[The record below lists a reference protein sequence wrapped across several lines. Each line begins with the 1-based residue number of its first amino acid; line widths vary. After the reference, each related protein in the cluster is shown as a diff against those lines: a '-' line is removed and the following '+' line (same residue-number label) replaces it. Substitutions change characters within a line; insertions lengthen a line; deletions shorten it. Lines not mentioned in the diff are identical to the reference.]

1 MTQQYTQQHKELA
14 KKFLR
19 NENVNFEHEVDVNEY
34 TDGTTSKEHTVR
46 FDIDVAARIW
56 TDGTSIWSETK
67 AVKGVK
73 VDGLSLIATK
83 SEHSDEDYDDTWSG
97 GLAGSC
103 YYDGSGADG
112 TWCDGEEY
120 TLEEKGGL
128 INGMK
133 REGTGDGY
141 IYTDDGF
148 TANLEKYMI
157 EKCDFDRALFDYLSF
172 DYSEQGMQEA
182 GCVNFDVVM
191 EADFWIEVKAEMDE
205 EDDKLRAKAAC

>member
-1 MTQQYTQQHKELA
+1 MQYTQQHKEMA

-19 NENVNFEHEVDVNEY
+19 NENVNFEHDVDTNKY
-34 TDGTTSKEHTVR
+34 TDGTTSKEQTVR
-46 FDIDVAARIW
+46 FDIDVGERIW

-83 SEHSDEDYDDTWSG
+83 SEHSDDDDYVREWSG

-103 YYDGSGADG
+103 YYDGSGKDG

-120 TLEEKGGL
+120 SIEEKGGFV
-128 INGMK
+128 NGIK
-133 REGTGDGY
+133 KEGTGDGY

-148 TANLEKYMI
+148 TSNLEKYLT
-157 EKCDFDRALFDYLSF
+157 EKCDFDKALFAYLSF
-172 DYSEQGMQEA
+172 DYSEQGMQDA
-182 GCVNFDVVM
+182 GCVNFDVEM
-191 EADFWIEVKAEMDE
+191 DADFWIAVKEEME
-205 EDDKLRAKAAC
+205 LEDDKLRAKAAC

>member
-19 NENVNFEHEVDVNEY
+19 NENVNFEHDVDLNKY

-46 FDIDVAARIW
+46 FDIDVGERIW
-56 TDGTSIWSETK
+56 TSGDSIWSDK
-67 AVKGVK
+67 RVVKGVK

-83 SEHSDEDYDDTWSG
+83 SEHSDGDYDDTWSG

-103 YYDGSGADG
+103 YYDGSGKDG
-112 TWCDGEEY
+112 TWYDGEDEDSA
-120 TLEEKGGL
+120 L
-128 INGMK
+128 IN
-133 REGTGDGY
+133 RSTGADSDGL

-148 TANLEKYMI
+148 TANLEKYLT
-157 EKCDFDRALFDYLSF
+157 EQCDFDTALFDYLNF
-172 DYSEQGMQEA
+172 EYSEQGMQDR
-182 GCVNFDVVM
+182 GCVNFDVDM
-191 EADFWIEVKAEMDE
+191 AADFWIEVKAEMDE